1 MKPGPFRMLNP
12 SNLDD
17 ALQMLAEKADE
28 EGLIIAGGQSLIPMM
43 ALRVAYPAFLIDI
56 NNIDE
61 LGKCKVVDDEFVIG
75 ATIRHAHFHQEESA
89 PGVLGKIMCTM
100 ARQISHFPI
109 RQMGTFCGSIAHSD
123 PSSEWC
129 LLVATLDGK
138 ITLRTASNERILKPA
153 DYFEAAMLTAKEPD
167 ELIVDVK
174 LPVLSKET
182 RWGFYEFCRRAGDF
196 AMGMAL
202 AVYEEDNG
210 KITNVRLGLGGIED
224 CPRRITEAEEELNGS
239 MVGEET
245 FVAAAEIASKSVEPM
260 EDSSTPSRYRRDLTK
275 TVIERALRSAA
286 AFRSR
291 KPELL

>member
-1 MKPGPFRMLNP
+1 MKPAPFRMLNP

-17 ALQMLAEKADE
+17 ALQMLSEKADD

-61 LGKCKVVDDEFVIG
+61 LGICEVVGDEFVIG
-75 ATIRHAHFHQEESA
+75 ATVRHAHFHNKKSA
-89 PGVLGKIMCTM
+89 PGVLGEIMCSM
-100 ARQISHFPI
+100 AQQISHFPI

-129 LLVATLDGK
+129 LLVATLNGK
-138 ITLRTASNERILKPA
+138 ITLRTASSVRVLDPE

-174 LPVLSKET
+174 LPVLSKQT

-202 AVYEEDNG
+202 VVYNEDNG
-210 KITNVRLGLGGIED
+210 RITNVRIGLGGIED
-224 CPRRITEAEEELNGS
+224 FPRRITEAEEKLNGS
-239 MVGEET
+239 IAGADS
-245 FVAAAEIASKSVEPM
+245 FLLAAEVASKSVEPM
-260 EDSSTPSRYRRDLTK
+260 EDSSTTLRYRRDLTK
-275 TVIERALRSAA
+275 TVVERALRSAA
-286 AFRSR
+286 ASCSHQS
-291 KPELL
+291 

>member
-1 MKPGPFRMLNP
+1 MKPAPFRMLNP

-17 ALQMLAEKADE
+17 ALQMLSEKADD

-61 LGKCKVVDDEFVIG
+61 LGTCEVVGDEFVIG
-75 ATIRHAHFHQEESA
+75 ATVRHAHFHNKKSA
-89 PGVLGKIMCTM
+89 PGVLGEIMCSM
-100 ARQISHFPI
+100 AQQISHFPI

-129 LLVATLDGK
+129 LLVATLNGK
-138 ITLRTASNERILKPA
+138 ITLRTASSVRVLDPE

-174 LPVLSKET
+174 LPVLSKQT

-202 AVYEEDNG
+202 VVYNEDNG
-210 KITNVRLGLGGIED
+210 RITNVRIGLGGIED
-224 CPRRITEAEEELNGS
+224 FPRRITEAEEKLNGS
-239 MVGEET
+239 IAGADS
-245 FVAAAEIASKSVEPM
+245 FLLAAEVASKSVEPM
-260 EDSSTPSRYRRDLTK
+260 EDSSTTLRYRRDLTK
-275 TVIERALRSAA
+275 TVVERALRSAA
-286 AFRSR
+286 ASCSHQS
-291 KPELL
+291 

>member
-1 MKPGPFRMLNP
+1 MKPAPFRMLNP

-17 ALQMLAEKADE
+17 ALQMLSEKADD

-61 LGKCKVVDDEFVIG
+61 LGTCEVVGDEFVIG
-75 ATIRHAHFHQEESA
+75 ATVRHAHFHNKKSA
-89 PGVLGKIMCTM
+89 PGVLGEIMCSM
-100 ARQISHFPI
+100 AQQISHFPI

-129 LLVATLDGK
+129 LLVATLNGK
-138 ITLRTASNERILKPA
+138 ITLRTATSLRVLDPA

-174 LPVLSKET
+174 LPVLSKQT

-202 AVYEEDNG
+202 VVYDEDNG
-210 KITNVRLGLGGIED
+210 RVTNVRIG
-224 CPRRITEAEEELNGS
+224 
-239 MVGEET
+239 
-245 FVAAAEIASKSVEPM
+245 
-260 EDSSTPSRYRRDLTK
+260 
-275 TVIERALRSAA
+275 
-286 AFRSR
+286 
-291 KPELL
+291 

>member
-1 MKPGPFRMLNP
+1 MKPAPFRMLNP

-17 ALQMLAEKADE
+17 ALQMLSEKADD

-61 LGKCKVVDDEFVIG
+61 LKICEVVGGEFVIG
-75 ATIRHAHFHQEESA
+75 ATVRHAHFHNKKSA
-89 PGVLGKIMCTM
+89 PGVLGEIMCIM
-100 ARQISHFPI
+100 AQQISHFPI

-129 LLVATLDGK
+129 LLVATLNGK
-138 ITLRTASNERILKPA
+138 ITLRTASSMRVLDPA

-174 LPVLSKET
+174 LPVLSKQT

-202 AVYEEDNG
+202 VVYDEDNG
-210 KITNVRLGLGGIED
+210 RVTNVRIGLGGIED
-224 CPRRITEAEEELNGS
+224 FPRRITEAEEKLNGS
-239 MVGEET
+239 IAGADS
-245 FVAAAEIASKSVEPM
+245 FLLAAEVASKSVEPM
-260 EDSSTPSRYRRDLTK
+260 EDSSTTLRYRRDLTK
-275 TVIERALRSAA
+275 TVVERALRSAA
-286 AFRSR
+286 ASCSHQS
-291 KPELL
+291 